1 MDTLEFL
8 VLGGLMGLLGQ
19 GARTVV
25 GLKGMSDDAKAL
37 DLSPNDLFESA
48 RLFSSLMLGFL
59 VGLAAALAYYLSKG
73 SIDAPD
79 AHVLLGFAASGYAGT
94 DFLEGFIS
102 QYLPSGTTGNAAA
115 KLKAQQAAQAPLAT
129 EVAKSALSALLTA
142 PAGAVAVA
150 FPYDQAEA
158 IVLKV
163 LADKGHPGVKDQTK
177 LADIGYSNDINLYKL
192 YAAMNQAIIP
202 KGYAM
207 GSAVVANWNKV
218 SDIVSSV
225 EHAPKIL
232 QS

>member
-1 MDTLEFL
+1 MGTLEFL

-25 GLKGMSDDAKAL
+25 GLKAMSDDAKAL
-37 DLSPNDLFESA
+37 DLNPNDLFESA
-48 RLFSSLMLGFL
+48 RLLSSLMLGFL
-59 VGLAAALAYYLSKG
+59 VGLAAALAYYLSN
-73 SIDAPD
+73 DAIGTPG
-79 AHVLLGFAASGYAGT
+79 AHVLLGFVASGYAGT

-102 QYLPSGTTGNAAA
+102 QYLPAGTTGSAAA
-115 KLKAQQAAQAPLAT
+115 KLKGQQAAQAAQAAEL
-129 EVAKSALSALLTA
+129 AKSTLSALLTA
-142 PAGAVAVA
+142 PAGTGAVA

-163 LADKGHPGVKDQTK
+163 LAEKGHPAVTDQTK
-177 LADIGYSNDINLYKL
+177 LADIGYSNDINVYKL

-218 SDIVSSV
+218 GDIVSSV